1 MRLTE
6 IEVTESVCKSDYT
19 VLGDST
25 GGSAQAVVIMRS
37 QMPHWQVMNEDED
50 GDIQE
55 DCNKS
60 RKFVDNLAGH
70 RYVFWSDSRL

>member
-1 MRLTE
+1 MSVKVRLTE
-6 IEVTESVCKSDYT
+6 TEVIVSVYKSDCT
-19 VLGDST
+19 VLGNSS
-25 GGSAQAVVIMRS
+25 GGSAQAVVIMKS
-37 QMPHWQVMNEDED
+37 QMPHWQVMNENED

-70 RYVFWSDSRL
+70 RYVF